1 MPVNVI
7 AGDVRDLDP
16 EKLNTTLTSL
26 GVTRIDTAASYGK
39 GESEKIIGRSGLSRA
54 FEVDTKVLWIPP
66 GDGMHTAEAVEKSVS
81 NSLNV
86 LGLEKVNVLYCHGP
100 DYGTPLETQARAL
113 DAQYKKGR
121 FNHVRPPAS
130 YPQLNPEN

>member
-16 EKLNTTLTSL
+16 EKLKATLASL
-26 GVTRIDTAASYGK
+26 DIARIDTAASYGK

-54 FEVDTKVLWIPP
+54 FTIDTKVLWIPP
-66 GDGMHTAEAVEKSVS
+66 GDGMHTADAVEKSIS

-100 DYGTPLETQARAL
+100 DYETSLETQARAF

-121 FNHVRPPAS
+121 FNHVRLS
-130 YPQLNPEN
+130 RS